1 MATKAQATI
10 EDPSMSIL
18 HDWQHQ
24 GPEDPAADEALLE
37 EALELS
43 RQFSDAPE
51 ELLGLEDFRLEVA
64 RAEAAGELP
73 D

>member
-1 MATKAQATI
+1 
-10 EDPSMSIL
+10 MSIL
-18 HDWQHQ
+18 HDWQHE
-24 GPEDPAADEALLE
+24 GPQDPAADQALLE

-43 RQFSDAPE
+43 QQYRDAPDE
-51 ELLGLEDFRLEVA
+51 RRSLEDFRQELA

>member
-1 MATKAQATI
+1 
-10 EDPSMSIL
+10 MSIL
-18 HDWQHQ
+18 DDWQHE

-37 EALELS
+37 TARELAREFRDALDELM
-43 RQFSDAPE
+43 
-51 ELLGLEDFRLEVA
+51 GLEDFRRELG